1 MKVWGALLIS
11 FLAFSLLQA
20 QSFPWP
26 AGLDIPAHQSESNFN
41 SASAPAYI
49 NASEFEGGLLRFWP
63 LRMANQPTDTS
74 ILYAVVAF
82 DTLIGPATPGTSP
95 KSLDDVEIDSVGLL
109 IYHVKTSSIPTRCV
123 LDLLPLSAEG
133 FPLAQAWYSDTLLWM
148 ASVATPAKRVWIPV
162 QAYPPS
168 NQAWAVRFRLLDLG
182 AGDTLQLA
190 ARHPVKDTCGN
201 LIQADTSA
209 FYPNSFAYWQGYNLL
224 LPSQS
229 GGDFYTDCNG
239 NGQRDS
245 SDGAN
250 PIQTWDIA
258 LSVQATGLNL
268 PNFTANQP
276 ALVYPNPCSEQV
288 HVGLPGCSWDLW
300 DALGKRRASGVGKA
314 ILSCKNL
321 PAGCYV
327 VGIRKD
333 TTFWKEKLCVH

>member
-1 MKVWGALLIS
+1 MMHWGPLFLFLAAFQLIS
-11 FLAFSLLQA
+11 A
-20 QSFPWP
+20 QSIPWP
-26 AGLDIPAHQSESNFN
+26 AGLEIPMHQAEPNFN
-41 SASAPAYI
+41 TASAPAYI
-49 NASEFEGGLLRFWP
+49 NASEFEGGLLRYWP
-63 LRMANQPTDTS
+63 LRTANQPTDTS
-74 ILYAVVAF
+74 ILFAVVSF
-82 DTLIGPATPGTSP
+82 DTLIGPATAGTSAE
-95 KSLDDVEIDSVGLL
+95 SLSDAAIDSIGLQL
-109 IYHVKTSSIPTRCV
+109 YHVKTSAIPTRCV
-123 LDLLPLSAEG
+123 LEILPVNENG
-133 FPLAQAWYSDTLLWM
+133 YPLPQAWYSDTLTWSV
-148 ASVATPAKRVWIPV
+148 SVASPAKRVWIPL

-168 NQAWAVRFRLLDLG
+168 NQAWAVRFRLLELG

-201 LIQADTSA
+201 LIQADTSV
-209 FYPNSFAYWQGYNLL
+209 FYPNSFAFWQGYNLL

-258 LSVQATGLNL
+258 LSVRATGLNL
-268 PNFTANQP
+268 LNFTPNSP
-276 ALVYPNPCSEQV
+276 AFLYPNPCSEQV

-300 DALGKRRASGVGKA
+300 DAFGKRRASGVGKA

-327 VGIRKD
+327 VNIKKGS
-333 TTFWKEKLCVH
+333 TFWKEKLCVH

>member
-1 MKVWGALLIS
+1 MKVWGALLLS

-26 AGLDIPAHQSESNFN
+26 AGLDIPEHHAAPNN
-41 SASAPAYI
+41 ALASTPAYL
-49 NASEFEGGLLRFWP
+49 NASEYEGGLLRFWP
-63 LRMANQPTDTS
+63 LKLSGQPADTS

-133 FPLAQAWYSDTLLWM
+133 FPLAQAWYSDTLVWT
-148 ASVATPAKRVWIPV
+148 ASVATPAKRVWVPV
-162 QAYPPS
+162 QAAPPS
-168 NQAWAVRFRLLDLG
+168 GQAWAVRFRLLDLG
-182 AGDTLQLA
+182 QGDTLQLA

-224 LPSQS
+224 LPSQA

-250 PIQTWDIA
+250 PIQTWDVA
-258 LSVQATGLNL
+258 LSVKATGLSL
-268 PNFTANQP
+268 PAIPPPST
-276 ALVYPNPCSEQV
+276 ALVYPNPCSEYLHIGLADCAWQV
-288 HVGLPGCSWDLW
+288 W
-300 DALGKRRASGVGKA
+300 DALGQKKAAGVGQCT
-314 ILSCKNL
+314 LSCNEWPKGFYIVQIQQGL
-321 PAGCYV
+321 
-327 VGIRKD
+327 
-333 TTFWKEKLCVH
+333 TSWKEKVCVY